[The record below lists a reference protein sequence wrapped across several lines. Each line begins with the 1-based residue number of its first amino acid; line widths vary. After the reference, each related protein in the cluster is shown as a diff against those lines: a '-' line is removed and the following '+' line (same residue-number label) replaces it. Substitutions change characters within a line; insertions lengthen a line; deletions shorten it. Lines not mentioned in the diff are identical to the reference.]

1 MYIQGLWESQTKKE
15 KLVRMDVKD
24 PNAYVLHF
32 IKISLAKI
40 KERIT
45 MTVLHFGILR
55 GSESPLSR
63 VGSYLLA
70 SNYANFFM
78 AVAISIPT

>member
-1 MYIQGLWESQTKKE
+1 
-15 KLVRMDVKD
+15 MDVKD

-45 MTVLHFGILR
+45 MTVLHFGILW

-70 SNYANFFM
+70 SNYANFLM
-78 AVAISIPT
+78 DVAI